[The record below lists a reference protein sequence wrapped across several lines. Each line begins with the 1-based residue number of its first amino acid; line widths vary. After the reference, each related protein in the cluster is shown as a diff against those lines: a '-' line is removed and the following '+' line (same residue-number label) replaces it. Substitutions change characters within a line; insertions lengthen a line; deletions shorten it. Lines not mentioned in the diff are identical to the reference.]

1 MLLDV
6 AISAII
12 GTSFR
17 PVWMANGLM
26 GGSFHYPWALIQQSR
41 RLPVVAPLIERNLSF
56 SMSFMLTL
64 HSVTVSRWVGFA
76 IH

>member
-6 AISAII
+6 AVSAII

-17 PVWMANGLM
+17 PVSMANGLM
-26 GGSFHYPWALIQQSR
+26 GESFRYRWALIQQSL
-41 RLPVVAPLIERNLSF
+41 RLLVVVLLIGRTLSF

-64 HSVTVSRWVGFA
+64 RSATVSRWVGFT
-76 IH
+76 IL

>member
-6 AISAII
+6 AVSAII

-26 GGSFHYPWALIQQSR
+26 GESFRYRWALIDR
-41 RLPVVAPLIERNLSF
+41 NCDVLPIDLLLS
-56 SMSFMLTL
+56 
-64 HSVTVSRWVGFA
+64 
-76 IH
+76 